1 MAESAPRSSILN
13 INIKDKNSLYMA
25 YMPFVNNGGLFIPTN
40 RQYEIGQEIFV
51 LLKLVDEQQPVPIS
65 GKVVWKTPAGSQ
77 NNQVQGIGIQF
88 MEEDGM
94 VARDKIE
101 THLAGAL
108 GSDRPTYTM

>member
-1 MAESAPRSSILN
+1 MAESTIRSSILN
-13 INIKDKNSLYMA
+13 LAIKDKNALYMA
-25 YMPFVNNGGLFIPTN
+25 YMPFINNGGLFIPTN

-51 LLKLVDEQQPVPIS
+51 LLKLADEPQPLPIS

-88 MEEDGM
+88 LDQDGL